1 MISNAKRK
9 PFTLAEAK
17 QIGEKLGIDW
27 SAFDVNQFHLGM
39 NTEFAAGTYNP
50 LTNFASDDP
59 ILIGKVVRG
68 HLNKRPDYYTHWAER
83 EKEAELEQRSKRT
96 RNPAKAKPKSG

>member
-1 MISNAKRK
+1 MIANPKRK
-9 PFTLAEAK
+9 PFTVAEAK

-50 LTNFASDDP
+50 LTHFASDDP

-68 HLNKRPDYYTHWAER
+68 HLNKRADYYTHWVEREKAAER
-83 EKEAELEQRSKRT
+83 EQYGPPLPTRSKV
-96 RNPAKAKPKSG
+96 KPK